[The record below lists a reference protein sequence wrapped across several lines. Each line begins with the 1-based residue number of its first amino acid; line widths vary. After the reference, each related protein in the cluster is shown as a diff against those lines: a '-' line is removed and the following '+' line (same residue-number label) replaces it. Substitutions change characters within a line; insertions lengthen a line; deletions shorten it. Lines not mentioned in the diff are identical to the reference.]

1 MPENA
6 YCCASLQVVLPNRI
20 SIVHSIEGGNLIH
33 AHWRHLQQP
42 CDLIHNAQ
50 AAESMLSLPEIQQGH
65 HGCLFVLRWIAFQDL
80 IDELVV
86 LFCEL
91 EGNAG
96 VVLGGISM
104 LESKLSVAERLLWRS
119 FELKGD
125 VRPAEHRWQLSGSL

>member
-1 MPENA
+1 
-6 YCCASLQVVLPNRI
+6 
-20 SIVHSIEGGNLIH
+20 
-33 AHWRHLQQP
+33 
-42 CDLIHNAQ
+42 
-50 AAESMLSLPEIQQGH
+50 MLSLPEIQQGH